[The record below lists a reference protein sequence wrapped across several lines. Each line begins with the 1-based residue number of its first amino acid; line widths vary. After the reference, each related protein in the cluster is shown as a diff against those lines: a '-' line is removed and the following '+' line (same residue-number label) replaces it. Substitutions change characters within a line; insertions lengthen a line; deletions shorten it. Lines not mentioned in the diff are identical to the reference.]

1 MSELLGEVNRRI
13 RDLAA
18 EVDPQDVSRWEF
30 MCECGEGGCTERV
43 GLPLARY
50 DELKNAD
57 GALFAP
63 GHPLSRSA

>member
-18 EVDPQDVSRWEF
+18 DVDPRDASSWEF
-30 MCECGEGGCTERV
+30 ICECGEEGCTERI

-50 DELKNAD
+50 DELKRTD
-57 GALFAP
+57 VALLAP
-63 GHPLSRSA
+63 GHPLPLSA

>member
-1 MSELLGEVNRRI
+1 MSELLGVVNRKI

-18 EVDPQDVSRWEF
+18 EVDPQDVSSWEF
-30 MCECGEGGCTERV
+30 MCECGEEGCTERV
-43 GLPLARY
+43 AIPLARY

-63 GHPLSRSA
+63 GHPLRRSA